1 MRLVVTALSALVLAT
16 AACTHDSYLKESPA
30 QIRQE
35 QVTADAHNSSTTTT
49 TGPESPPTT
58 DPDVDP
64 AGFDSLRR

>member
-1 MRLVVTALSALVLAT
+1 MRLVVTALTALVLAT
-16 AACTHDSYLKESPA
+16 AACTHDSYLKESPE

-35 QVTADAHNSSTTTT
+35 QVTADAQNSSTTTT
-49 TGPESPPTT
+49 TGPESPPIT

>member
-1 MRLVVTALSALVLAT
+1 MRLVLTALAALVLAT
-16 AACTHDSYLKESPA
+16 AACTHDSYLRESPG

-35 QVTADAHNSSTTTT
+35 QVTADAHNSSTSTT

-58 DPDVDP
+58 DLDVDP

>member
-1 MRLVVTALSALVLAT
+1 MKLVVTALSVLVLVT
-16 AACTHDSYLKESPA
+16 AGCTHDSYLKESPA

-35 QVTADAHNSSTTTT
+35 QVTADAHNASTTTT

-64 AGFDSLRR
+64 AGFDSPRR